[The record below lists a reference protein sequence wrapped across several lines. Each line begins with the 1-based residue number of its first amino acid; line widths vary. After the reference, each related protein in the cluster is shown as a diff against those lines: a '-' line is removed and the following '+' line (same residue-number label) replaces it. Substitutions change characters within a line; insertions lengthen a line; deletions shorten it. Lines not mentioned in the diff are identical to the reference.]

1 MTAVAIVLLVVKLSI
16 ALNVFALGLAATP
29 SDAVYLFGRPREL
42 GRALLS
48 MNVIMP
54 VTAYVIVRG
63 FDLDPAVKIALVALA
78 ISPVPPFFPKKA
90 AKAHGHQ
97 NYAVGILVATAAL
110 SIVLVPLALFVFER
124 LRDSPLHVPAKQIV
138 GLMLL
143 TVLLPLFA
151 GIGVR
156 ALSPSRA
163 DRATKPVATF
173 ALVLLIA
180 SALPVIVKVA
190 RDIPPLIG
198 NGTLLAMAIFA
209 FVGFVAGH
217 ALGGP
222 DPDNRNTLALAT
234 ASRHPAIAIAIA
246 HTNFPGQPLTAP
258 AIVLYLLASTILG
271 LIYSRIESSP
281 RHSAAKPPMSGG
293 ASATPRSARMTR

>member
-29 SDAVYLFGRPREL
+29 SDAVYLLRRPREL

-54 VTAYVIVRG
+54 VTAYLLIRR

-90 AKAHGHQ
+90 MKAQGHE

-110 SIVLVPLALFVFER
+110 AIVLVPIGLGVFEH
-124 LRDSPLHVPAKQIV
+124 LRDSTLHVPVKQIV
-138 GLMLL
+138 GLMFL

-151 GIGVR
+151 GIAVH
-156 ALSPSRA
+156 ALSPSFA
-163 DRATKPVATF
+163 DRAVKPIGTF
-173 ALVLLIA
+173 ALLLLIA
-180 SALPVIVKVA
+180 SALPIIVKVA

-209 FVGFVAGH
+209 FVGFLSGH
-217 ALGGP
+217 VLGGP
-222 DPDNRNTLALAT
+222 DPDNRHTLALAT
-234 ASRHPAIAIAIA
+234 ASRHPAIALAIA
-246 HTNFPGQPLTAP
+246 HANFPREPLTAP
-258 AIVLYLLASTILG
+258 AIVLYFLASGVLA
-271 LIYSRIESSP
+271 LIYNRLESSP

-293 ASATPRSARMTR
+293 ASATPIRH

>member
-29 SDAVYLFGRPREL
+29 YDAVYLFGRPREL

-54 VTAYVIVRG
+54 VTAYLLASN
-63 FDLDPAVKIALVALA
+63 FALDPAVKIALVALA

-90 AKAHGHQ
+90 MKAHGHE
-97 NYAVGILVATAAL
+97 NYAVGILVASAAL
-110 SIVLVPLALFVFER
+110 AIVLVPIALGIFER
-124 LRDSPLHVPAKQIV
+124 LRDSPLHVPVKQIV
-138 GLMLL
+138 GLMFL

-151 GIGVR
+151 GIAVHV
-156 ALSPSRA
+156 LSPSFA
-163 DRATKPVATF
+163 DRAAKPVGTF
-173 ALVLLIA
+173 ALILLIL
-180 SALPVIVKVA
+180 SALPVILKVA

-209 FVGFVAGH
+209 LVGFVAGH

-222 DPDNRNTLALAT
+222 DPDNRHTLALAT
-234 ASRHPAIAIAIA
+234 ASRHPAIALAIA
-246 HTNFPGQPLTAP
+246 HANFPREPLTAP
-258 AIVLYLLASTILG
+258 AIVLYLLASG
-271 LIYSRIESSP
+271 VFAFIYDRLESSP

-293 ASATPRSARMTR
+293 ASATPMRH

>member
-16 ALNVFALGLAATP
+16 ALNVFALGLASTP

-54 VTAYVIVRG
+54 VTAFVLASN
-63 FDLDPAVKIALVALA
+63 FALDPAVKIALVALA

-90 AKAHGHQ
+90 MKAHGHE
-97 NYAVGILVATAAL
+97 NYAVGILVASAAL
-110 SIVLVPLALFVFER
+110 AIVLVPIALGIFER
-124 LRDSPLHVPAKQIV
+124 LRDSPLHVPVKQII
-138 GLMLL
+138 GLMSL

-151 GIGVR
+151 GISVR
-156 ALSPSRA
+156 ALSSSMA
-163 DRATKPVATF
+163 DRAAKPVGTF
-173 ALVLLIA
+173 ALILLIL
-180 SALPVIVKVA
+180 SALPVILKVA

-209 FVGFVAGH
+209 LVGFVAGH

-222 DPDNRNTLALAT
+222 DPDNRHTLALAT
-234 ASRHPAIAIAIA
+234 ASRHPAIALAIA
-246 HTNFPGQPLTAP
+246 HLNFPGQPLTAS
-258 AIVLYLLASTILG
+258 AIVLYLLASAVFAF
-271 LIYSRIESSP
+271 IYDRLESSP

-293 ASATPRSARMTR
+293 ASATPMRH